1 MLSRTLLHIQV
12 TRPGAVTVF
21 NRSYTVVPTMPS
33 SSVVTGDH
41 QAQDHARHVQEHN
54 PIQALYNKEN
64 ESMFAQHVDHHFDQH
79 STQAPRSLSDD
90 IHSSS
95 DSFSPSF
102 NTVFDE

>member
-1 MLSRTLLHIQV
+1 MLSRTLLRIQV
-12 TRPGAVTVF
+12 TRPTTITVL
-21 NRSYTVVPTMPS
+21 NRSYTAVPTMPS
-33 SSVVTGDH
+33 SSVSGDH
-41 QAQDHARHVQEHN
+41 QAQDHGSHGQEHN

>member
-1 MLSRTLLHIQV
+1 MLSRTLLRIQV
-12 TRPGAVTVF
+12 TRPGAISVF
-21 NRSYTVVPTMPS
+21 NRTYTAVPTMPS
-33 SSVVTGDH
+33 SSVLGREH
-41 QAQDHARHVQEHN
+41 QAQDHGGHAQEHN

-64 ESMFAQHVDHHFDQH
+64 ESMFAHHVDHHFDQH

-90 IHSSS
+90 IHGSS